1 MSRAFL
7 FSEALGNYFS
17 RVGVREPPLFTQLR
31 EETAKLPMARMQIAP
46 EEGQFLDLLLMM
58 LQPTRCIEVG
68 VFTGYSSMITA
79 LALPDD
85 GRLLACDVNEEWT
98 DIAQRYWKQAGV
110 RSRID
115 LRIAPALETLDEEL
129 AAGNAGSY
137 DFAFIDADKE
147 NYVGYYERC
156 LKLIRSGGLIAVDNT
171 LWSGRVAD
179 ESVNDKDTV
188 AIRAFNEHVVKDQR
202 VDMCL
207 VPIADGVT
215 LARKR

>member
-7 FSEALGNYFS
+7 FSEALGQYFA

-68 VFTGYSSMITA
+68 VFTGYSSLITA
-79 LALPDD
+79 LALPED
-85 GRLLACDVNEEWT
+85 GRLLACDVSEEWT

-129 AAGNAGSY
+129 AAGGAGTF

-147 NYVGYYERC
+147 NYVAYYERC
-156 LKLIRSGGLIAVDNT
+156 LKLVRAGGLIAIDNT

-179 ESVNDKDTV
+179 ASVNDKDTV
-188 AIRAFNEHVVKDQR
+188 AIRAFNEHVAKDQR

>member
-7 FSEALGNYFS
+7 FSEALGSYYEKIA
-17 RVGVREPPLFTQLR
+17 VREPPLFKQLR

-46 EEGQFLDLLLMM
+46 EEGQFLDLLLAM
-58 LQPTRCIEVG
+58 LAPKRCIEVG
-68 VFTGYSSMITA
+68 VFTGYSSLITA

-85 GRLLACDVNEEWT
+85 GYLLACDVNEEWT

-115 LRIAPALETLDEEL
+115 LRIAPALETLDEAL
-129 AAGNAGSY
+129 AEGAGTF

-147 NYVGYYERC
+147 NYVEYYERC
-156 LKLIRSGGLIAVDNT
+156 LKLIRSGGVIAIDNT

-179 ESVNDKDTV
+179 ASATDADTQ
-188 AIRAFNEHVVKDQR
+188 AIRALNLHVKADER
-202 VDMCL
+202 VDFCL

>member
-207 VPIADGVT
+207 
-215 LARKR
+215 

>member
-7 FSEALGNYFS
+7 FSEALGQYFE

-46 EEGQFLDLLLMM
+46 DEGQFLDLLLAIIA
-58 LQPTRCIEVG
+58 PKRCIEVG
-68 VFTGYSSMITA
+68 VFTGYSSLITA

-85 GRLLACDVNEEWT
+85 GYLLACDVNEEWT

-115 LRIAPALETLDEEL
+115 LRIAPAIETLDEEL
-129 AAGNAGSY
+129 ATNAGTY

-147 NYVGYYERC
+147 NYIEYYERC
-156 LKLIRSGGLIAVDNT
+156 LKLIRPAGLIAVDNT

-179 ESVNDKDTV
+179 PSVNDKDTV
-188 AIRAFNEHVVKDQR
+188 AIRAFNDHVRKDQR
-202 VDMCL
+202 VDFCL
-207 VPIADGVT
+207 VPIADGLT

>member
-7 FSEALGNYFS
+7 FSEALGHYFE

-31 EETAKLPMARMQIAP
+31 EETAKMPMARMQIAP
-46 EEGQFLDLLLMM
+46 EEGQFLDLLLSIIA
-58 LQPTRCIEVG
+58 PVRCIEVG

-85 GRLLACDVNEEWT
+85 GYLLACDVNEDWT
-98 DIAQRYWKQAGV
+98 DIAERYWKAAGV
-110 RSRID
+110 SSRID
-115 LRIAPALETLDEEL
+115 LRIAPAIETLDAEI
-129 AAGNAGSY
+129 AANGEPY

-147 NYVGYYERC
+147 NYVEYYERC
-156 LKLIRSGGLIAVDNT
+156 LKLIRAGGVIAIDNT

-179 ESVNDKDTV
+179 ESVTDKDTS

-207 VPIADGVT
+207 VPIADGLT